1 MQSKGQPEGM
11 ETGTGTGTVSGTV
24 SSTVPGPVDEAAA
37 LAPRKSTCQAIKL
50 SHSTRTTRIKY
61 IKDN

>member
-1 MQSKGQPEGM
+1 M

-24 SSTVPGPVDEAAA
+24 SSTVPDPVDEAAA

-50 SHSTRTTRIKY
+50 SHSTRTARIKY